1 MPIVRVPDGRLV
13 NFPDDMP
20 NQEIKGIIQKKFP
33 NAFLTPLSE
42 EQKAKPK
49 ENPQEWVNHPLVRG
63 GASLLQ
69 GIANAG
75 FNPAG
80 YVAKSA
86 GIDIEPLSNEE
97 MTPTE
102 RALAKGG
109 QYGFD
114 AAALATTGG
123 LAKGAGY
130 LGSGAG
136 AISKVAQSILA
147 PNILNAAAMGSAGG
161 VAEGLANPKTEA
173 GKMLA
178 NLAGSMIAG
187 AGTGYLSRTTRQLA
201 GGLKNVLSDREA
213 NKALARG
220 IKDSEVVAD
229 EVIRQA
235 QPAKEQLNSS
245 LEKILNDTTGRKIN
259 IEQAKENAKSVYKD
273 FIEKNANRQVLDMN
287 NPEESLGKFTQGLNE
302 YQKEELSNVLAMGK
316 RLTNTQFGSLE
327 HINNAK
333 SLLNDKISTLLQN
346 NERKFAQ
353 ELSPI
358 KKHLDDL
365 LLESGTK
372 KVDAQYSKAMKLQE
386 AFDEGYKF
394 NKPSDLKFN
403 ELGLKSNI
411 NKKAFL
417 QGRMQSIL
425 DNVTDEK
432 TIAQKI
438 IEDQN
443 TLKKL
448 MPENSFNKL
457 MNSAER
463 TSKEFKRLNAL
474 ESAANKKILA
484 PTAAGRPLS
493 ETAETKSSFIGNAI
507 DKLRGGIYG
516 GINERE
522 ALKYLNP
529 ETTSITTRGGLKGA
543 GREMTNSG
551 LRQILSIIAQKKE
564 ND

>member
-49 ENPQEWVNHPLVRG
+49 ENPQEWVNNPLVRG

-147 PNILNAAAMGSAGG
+147 PNVLNATAMGSAGG
-161 VAEGLANPKTEA
+161 VSEGLTNPKTEA

-187 AGTGYLSRTTRQLA
+187 AGTGYLSRTTHQLA

-229 EVIRQA
+229 EVIKQA
-235 QPAKEQLNSS
+235 QPAKEQLNSR

-259 IEQAKENAKSVYKD
+259 IEQAKENAKSVYDD
-273 FIEKNANRQVLDMN
+273 FIEKNANRQILDMN

-346 NERKFAQ
+346 NERKFAK

-386 AFDEGYKF
+386 AFEEGYKF

-432 TIAQKI
+432 TIAKKI

-493 ETAETKSSFIGNAI
+493 ETAESKSSFIGNAI

-564 ND
+564 NN

>member
-49 ENPQEWVNHPLVRG
+49 ENPQEWVNNPLVRG

-161 VAEGLANPKTEA
+161 VAEGLTNPKTEA

-229 EVIRQA
+229 EVIKQA
-235 QPAKEQLNSS
+235 QPAKEQLNSR

-259 IEQAKENAKSVYKD
+259 IEQAKENAKSVYDD
-273 FIEKNANRQVLDMN
+273 FIKKNANRQVLDMN

-346 NERKFAQ
+346 NERKLAQ

-386 AFDEGYKF
+386 AFEEGYKF
-394 NKPSDLKFN
+394 NKPSDFKFN
-403 ELGLKSNI
+403 KLGLKSNI

-474 ESAANKKILA
+474 ESEANKKILA
-484 PTAAGRPLS
+484 PTKAGRALS
-493 ETAETKSSFIGNAI
+493 ETAETRSSFIGNAI
-507 DKLRGGIYG
+507 DKLRGGIYS

-529 ETTSITTRGGLKGA
+529 ENTNITTRGGLKGA
-543 GREMTNSG
+543 GKEMTNSG

>member
-109 QYGFD
+109 QYGFND
-114 AAALATTGG
+114 AVLATTGG

-136 AISKVAQSILA
+136 TISKIAQSILA
-147 PNILNAAAMGSAGG
+147 PNVLNAAAMGSAGG
-161 VAEGLANPKTEA
+161 VAEGLTNPKTEA

-187 AGTGYLSRTTRQLA
+187 AGAGYLYRTKRQLA

-259 IEQAKENAKSVYKD
+259 IEQAKENAKSVYDD
-273 FIEKNANRQVLDMN
+273 FIKKNANRQVLDMN

-386 AFDEGYKF
+386 AFEEGYKF
-394 NKPSDLKFN
+394 NKPSDFKFN
-403 ELGLKSNI
+403 KLGLKSNI

-493 ETAETKSSFIGNAI
+493 ETAESKSSFIGNAI

-529 ETTSITTRGGLKGA
+529 ENTNITTRGGLKGA

-564 ND
+564 NN

>member
-114 AAALATTGG
+114 AAALATIGG

-130 LGSGAG
+130 LGSGSG

-147 PNILNAAAMGSAGG
+147 PNVLNAAAMGSAGG
-161 VAEGLANPKTEA
+161 VSEGLTNPKTEA

-229 EVIRQA
+229 EVIKQA
-235 QPAKEQLNSS
+235 QPAKEQLNSR

-259 IEQAKENAKSVYKD
+259 IEQAKENAKSVYDD
-273 FIEKNANRQVLDMN
+273 FIKKNANRQIIDMN

-386 AFDEGYKF
+386 AFEEGYKF
-394 NKPSDLKFN
+394 NKPSDFKFN
-403 ELGLKSNI
+403 KLGLKSNI

-493 ETAETKSSFIGNAI
+493 ETAETRESFIGNAI
-507 DKLRGGIYG
+507 DKLRGGIYS

-529 ETTSITTRGGLKGA
+529 ETTNITTRGGLKGA
-543 GREMTNSG
+543 GKEMTNSG

>member
-49 ENPQEWVNHPLVRG
+49 ENPQEWVNNPLVRG

-109 QYGFD
+109 QYGFN

-147 PNILNAAAMGSAGG
+147 PNVLNAAAMGSAGG

-178 NLAGSMIAG
+178 NLAGSMVASAG
-187 AGTGYLSRTTRQLA
+187 AGYLSKTVRPIA

-316 RLTNTQFGSLE
+316 RLTNTQVGSLE

-346 NERKFAQ
+346 NERKFAK
-353 ELSPI
+353 ELYPI

-432 TIAQKI
+432 TIAKKI

-463 TSKEFKRLNAL
+463 TSKEFKRLNAF
-474 ESAANKKILA
+474 EIAANKKILA
-484 PTAAGRPLS
+484 PTKAGRALS

-507 DKLRGGIYG
+507 DKLRGVIYG

-529 ETTSITTRGGLKGA
+529 ENTNITTRGGLKGA

>member
-49 ENPQEWVNHPLVRG
+49 ENPQEWVNNPLVRG

-147 PNILNAAAMGSAGG
+147 PNVLNAAAMGSAGG

-178 NLAGSMIAG
+178 NLAGSMLAG

-229 EVIRQA
+229 EVIKQA

-287 NPEESLGKFTQGLNE
+287 NPEESLGKFTQGLND
-302 YQKEELSNVLAMGK
+302 YQKEALSNVLANGK

-327 HINNAK
+327 HVNNAK
-333 SLLNDKISTLLQN
+333 SLLNDEISSLLQN
-346 NERKFAQ
+346 NKRKLAE
-353 ELSPI
+353 ELYPI
-358 KKHLDDL
+358 KKHLDNL

-386 AFDEGYKF
+386 SFEEGYKF
-394 NKPSDLKFN
+394 NKPSDFKFN
-403 ELGLKSNI
+403 KLGLKSNI

-432 TIAQKI
+432 TIAKKI

-474 ESAANKKILA
+474 ESAANKKILE
-484 PTAAGRPLS
+484 PTKAGRPLS
-493 ETAETKSSFIGNAI
+493 ETTETRSSYIGNAL
-507 DKLRGGIYG
+507 DKLRSGIYS

-543 GREMTNSG
+543 GIEMTNSG

>member
-20 NQEIKGIIQKKFP
+20 NQEIKSIIQKKFP

-147 PNILNAAAMGSAGG
+147 PNVLNAAAMGSAGG

-229 EVIRQA
+229 EVIKQA

-259 IEQAKENAKSVYKD
+259 IEQAKENAKSVYDD
-273 FIEKNANRQVLDMN
+273 FIKKNANRQVLDMN
-287 NPEESLGKFTQGLNE
+287 NPKESLGKFTQGLNE

-316 RLTNTQFGSLE
+316 RLTNTQVGSLE

-346 NERKFAQ
+346 NQRKFAK
-353 ELSPI
+353 ELYPI
-358 KKHLDDL
+358 KKNLDDL

-432 TIAQKI
+432 TIAKKI

-484 PTAAGRPLS
+484 PTKAGRPLS
-493 ETAETKSSFIGNAI
+493 ETGETKESYIGNAI
-507 DKLRGGIYG
+507 DKLRGEIYG

>member
-114 AAALATTGG
+114 AAVLATIGG

-136 AISKVAQSILA
+136 AISKVAQAILA

-187 AGTGYLSRTTRQLA
+187 AGTGYLSKTVRPIA

-229 EVIRQA
+229 EVIKQA
-235 QPAKEQLNSS
+235 QPAKEQLNSR

-259 IEQAKENAKSVYKD
+259 IEQAKENAKSVYDD
-273 FIEKNANRQVLDMN
+273 FIKKNANRQVLDMN

-346 NERKFAQ
+346 NERKFAK
-353 ELSPI
+353 ELYTI
-358 KKHLDDL
+358 KKNLDDL

-432 TIAQKI
+432 TIAKKI

-474 ESAANKKILA
+474 ESEANKKILA

-493 ETAETKSSFIGNAI
+493 ETAESKSSFIGNAI
-507 DKLRGGIYG
+507 DKLRSGIYS

-529 ETTSITTRGGLKGA
+529 ENTNITIRGGLKGA
-543 GREMTNSG
+543 GREMSNSG
-551 LRQILSIIAQKKE
+551 LRQMLSIIAQKKE

>member
-80 YVAKSA
+80 YIAKSA
-86 GIDIEPLSNEE
+86 GVDIEPLSNEE

-147 PNILNAAAMGSAGG
+147 PNVLNAAAMGSAGG

-229 EVIRQA
+229 EVIKQA

-386 AFDEGYKF
+386 AFEEGYKF
-394 NKPSDLKFN
+394 NKPSDFKFN
-403 ELGLKSNI
+403 KLGLKSNI

-432 TIAQKI
+432 TIAKKI

-474 ESAANKKILA
+474 ESEANKKILA
-484 PTAAGRPLS
+484 PTKAGRALS
-493 ETAETKSSFIGNAI
+493 ETTETKSSFIGDAI
-507 DKLRGGIYG
+507 DKLRGRIYG

>member
-114 AAALATTGG
+114 AAALATIGG

-147 PNILNAAAMGSAGG
+147 PNVLNAAAMGSDGG
-161 VAEGLANPKTEA
+161 VSEGLTNPKTEA

-229 EVIRQA
+229 EVIKQA
-235 QPAKEQLNSS
+235 QPAKEQLNSR

-287 NPEESLGKFTQGLNE
+287 NLKESLGKITQGLNE
-302 YQKEELSNVLAMGK
+302 YQKEELSDVLAMGK
-316 RLTNTQFGSLE
+316 RLTNTQVGSLE

-353 ELSPI
+353 ELYPI
-358 KKHLDDL
+358 KKNLDDL

-417 QGRMQSIL
+417 QGRIQSIL

-432 TIAQKI
+432 TIAKKI

-493 ETAETKSSFIGNAI
+493 ETAESKSSFIGNAI

-529 ETTSITTRGGLKGA
+529 ENTNITTRGGLKGA

-564 ND
+564 NN

>member
-20 NQEIKGIIQKKFP
+20 NKEIKGIIQKKFP

-75 FNPAG
+75 LNPAG
-80 YVAKSA
+80 YIPKSL
-86 GIDIEPLSNEE
+86 GVDIEPLSNEE

-130 LGSGAG
+130 LGSGSG
-136 AISKVAQSILA
+136 AISKIAQAILA
-147 PNILNAAAMGSAGG
+147 PKILNATAMGSAGG
-161 VAEGLANPKTEA
+161 IAEGLTNPKTEA

-201 GGLKNVLSDREA
+201 GGLKNVLSNREA

-229 EVIRQA
+229 EVIKQA
-235 QPAKEQLNSS
+235 QPAKEQLNSR

-259 IEQAKENAKSVYKD
+259 IEQAKENAKSVYDD
-273 FIEKNANRQVLDMN
+273 FIKKNANRQILDMN

-327 HINNAK
+327 HVNNAK
-333 SLLNDKISTLLQN
+333 SLLNDEISSLLQN
-346 NERKFAQ
+346 NKRKLAQ

-358 KKHLDDL
+358 KKYLDNL

-386 AFDEGYKF
+386 AFEEGYKF
-394 NKPSDLKFN
+394 NKPSDFKFN
-403 ELGLKSNI
+403 KLGLKSNI

-432 TIAQKI
+432 TIAKKI

-493 ETAETKSSFIGNAI
+493 ETAKSEGSLIGNAI

-529 ETTSITTRGGLKGA
+529 ENTNITTRGGLKGA
-543 GREMTNSG
+543 SREMTNSG

-564 ND
+564 NN

>member
-49 ENPQEWVNHPLVRG
+49 ENPQEWVNNPLVRG

-130 LGSGAG
+130 LGSGTG

-147 PNILNAAAMGSAGG
+147 PKILNATAMGSAGG
-161 VAEGLANPKTEA
+161 VSEGLTNPKTEA

-187 AGTGYLSRTTRQLA
+187 AGTGYLYRTKSQLA

-229 EVIRQA
+229 EVIKQA
-235 QPAKEQLNSS
+235 QPAKEQLNSR

-259 IEQAKENAKSVYKD
+259 IEQAKENAKSVYDD
-273 FIEKNANRQVLDMN
+273 FIEKNANRQILDMN

-386 AFDEGYKF
+386 AFEEGYKF

-432 TIAQKI
+432 TIAKKI

-484 PTAAGRPLS
+484 PTKAGRQLS

-529 ETTSITTRGGLKGA
+529 ENTNITTRGGLKGA
-543 GREMTNSG
+543 GKEMTNSG

>member
-49 ENPQEWVNHPLVRG
+49 ENPQEWVNNPLVRG

-80 YVAKSA
+80 YIAKSA
-86 GIDIEPLSNEE
+86 GVDIEPLSNEE

-136 AISKVAQSILA
+136 AISKIAQSILA
-147 PNILNAAAMGSAGG
+147 PKILNATAMGSAGG
-161 VAEGLANPKTEA
+161 IAEGLTNPKTEA

-287 NPEESLGKFTQGLNE
+287 NPKESLGKFTQGLNE

-327 HINNAK
+327 HVNNAK
-333 SLLNDKISTLLQN
+333 SLLNDEISSLLQN
-346 NERKFAQ
+346 NKRKLAE
-353 ELSPI
+353 ELYPI

-425 DNVTDEK
+425 DNVTNEK
-432 TIAQKI
+432 TIAEKI

-484 PTAAGRPLS
+484 PTKAGRSL
-493 ETAETKSSFIGNAI
+493 
-507 DKLRGGIYG
+507 
-516 GINERE
+516 
-522 ALKYLNP
+522 
-529 ETTSITTRGGLKGA
+529 
-543 GREMTNSG
+543 
-551 LRQILSIIAQKKE
+551 
-564 ND
+564 

>member
-49 ENPQEWVNHPLVRG
+49 ENPQEWVNNPLVRG

-69 GIANAG
+69 GIANAK

-130 LGSGAG
+130 LGSGEG
-136 AISKVAQSILA
+136 LISRVAQSLLA
-147 PNILNAAAMGSAGG
+147 PEVLGATALGSAGG
-161 VAEGLANPKTEA
+161 VSEGLTNPKTEA

-273 FIEKNANRQVLDMN
+273 FIEKNANRQILDMN

-386 AFDEGYKF
+386 SFDEGYKF

-417 QGRMQSIL
+417 QGRIQSIL

-432 TIAQKI
+432 TIAKKI

-484 PTAAGRPLS
+484 PTKAGRPLS
-493 ETAETKSSFIGNAI
+493 ETTETKSSYIGNAI
-507 DKLRGGIYG
+507 DKLRGVIYG

-529 ETTSITTRGGLKGA
+529 ENTNITTRGGLKGA

>member
-1 MPIVRVPDGRLV
+1 
-13 NFPDDMP
+13 
-20 NQEIKGIIQKKFP
+20 
-33 NAFLTPLSE
+33 
-42 EQKAKPK
+42 
-49 ENPQEWVNHPLVRG
+49 
-63 GASLLQ
+63 
-69 GIANAG
+69 
-75 FNPAG
+75 
-80 YVAKSA
+80 
-86 GIDIEPLSNEE
+86 
-97 MTPTE
+97 
-102 RALAKGG
+102 
-109 QYGFD
+109 
-114 AAALATTGG
+114 
-123 LAKGAGY
+123 
-130 LGSGAG
+130 
-136 AISKVAQSILA
+136 
-147 PNILNAAAMGSAGG
+147 
-161 VAEGLANPKTEA
+161 
-173 GKMLA
+173 
-178 NLAGSMIAG
+178 
-187 AGTGYLSRTTRQLA
+187 
-201 GGLKNVLSDREA
+201 
-213 NKALARG
+213 
-220 IKDSEVVAD
+220 
-229 EVIRQA
+229 
-235 QPAKEQLNSS
+235 
-245 LEKILNDTTGRKIN
+245 
-259 IEQAKENAKSVYKD
+259 
-273 FIEKNANRQVLDMN
+273 MN

-316 RLTNTQFGSLE
+316 KLTNTQFGSLE

-432 TIAQKI
+432 TIAKKI

-493 ETAETKSSFIGNAI
+493 ETAESKSSFIGNAI

>member
-109 QYGFD
+109 QYGFND
-114 AAALATTGG
+114 AVIAVLGG

-130 LGSGAG
+130 LGSGSG
-136 AISKVAQSILA
+136 AISKIAQAILA
-147 PNILNAAAMGSAGG
+147 PKILNATAMGSAGG

-235 QPAKEQLNSS
+235 QPAKEQLNSR

-287 NPEESLGKFTQGLNE
+287 NLKESLGKITQGLNG
-302 YQKEELSNVLAMGK
+302 YQKEELANVLAMGK
-316 RLTNTQFGSLE
+316 RLTNTQVGSLE

-358 KKHLDDL
+358 KKNLDDL

-386 AFDEGYKF
+386 AFEEGYKF
-394 NKPSDLKFN
+394 NKPSDFKFN
-403 ELGLKSNI
+403 KLGLKSNI

-432 TIAQKI
+432 TIAKKI

-493 ETAETKSSFIGNAI
+493 ETAESKSSFIGNAI

-529 ETTSITTRGGLKGA
+529 ENTNITTRGGLKGA

>member
-20 NQEIKGIIQKKFP
+20 NQEIKSIIQKKFP

-147 PNILNAAAMGSAGG
+147 PNVLNAAAMGSAGG

-229 EVIRQA
+229 EVIKQA

-259 IEQAKENAKSVYKD
+259 IEQAKENAKSVYDD
-273 FIEKNANRQVLDMN
+273 FIKKNANRQVLDMN

-316 RLTNTQFGSLE
+316 RLTNTQVGSLE

-346 NERKFAQ
+346 NQRKFAK
-353 ELSPI
+353 ELYPI
-358 KKHLDDL
+358 KKNLDDL

-432 TIAQKI
+432 TIAKKI

-493 ETAETKSSFIGNAI
+493 ETAESKSSFIGNAI

-529 ETTSITTRGGLKGA
+529 ETTNITTRGGLKGA

>member
-20 NQEIKGIIQKKFP
+20 NQEIKSIIQKKFP

-75 FNPAG
+75 LNPAG
-80 YVAKSA
+80 YIPKSL
-86 GIDIEPLSNEE
+86 GVDIEPLSNEE

-109 QYGFD
+109 QYGFNN
-114 AAALATTGG
+114 AVIAVLGG

-130 LGSGAG
+130 LGSGEG
-136 AISKVAQSILA
+136 IISKIAQAILA
-147 PNILNAAAMGSAGG
+147 PKILNATAMGSAGG
-161 VAEGLANPKTEA
+161 IAEGLTNPKTEA

-187 AGTGYLSRTTRQLA
+187 AGTGYLSRTTRPIA

-273 FIEKNANRQVLDMN
+273 FIKKNANRQILDMN

-316 RLTNTQFGSLE
+316 RLTNTQVGSLE

-333 SLLNDKISTLLQN
+333 SLLNDEISTLLQN
-346 NERKFAQ
+346 NKRKLAE
-353 ELSPI
+353 ELYPI
-358 KKHLDDL
+358 KKNLDNL

-386 AFDEGYKF
+386 VFEDGYKF

-403 ELGLKSNI
+403 KLGLKSNI

-432 TIAQKI
+432 TIAKKI

-484 PTAAGRPLS
+484 PTKAGRPLS
-493 ETAETKSSFIGNAI
+493 ETGETKESYIGHVI

-564 ND
+564 NN

>member
-49 ENPQEWVNHPLVRG
+49 ENPQEWVNNPLVRG

-109 QYGFD
+109 QYGFND
-114 AAALATTGG
+114 AVLATIGG

-130 LGSGAG
+130 LGSGSG
-136 AISKVAQSILA
+136 AISKIAQAILA
-147 PNILNAAAMGSAGG
+147 PNVLNAAAMGSAGG
-161 VAEGLANPKTEA
+161 IAEGLANPKTEA

-187 AGTGYLSRTTRQLA
+187 TGTGYLYRTKRQLA

-229 EVIRQA
+229 EVIKQA
-235 QPAKEQLNSS
+235 QPAKEQLNSR

-287 NPEESLGKFTQGLNE
+287 NPKESLGKFTQGLNE

-316 RLTNTQFGSLE
+316 KLTNTQFGSLE

-346 NERKFAQ
+346 NERKFAK

-386 AFDEGYKF
+386 SFDEGYKF

-484 PTAAGRPLS
+484 PTKAGRALS
-493 ETAETKSSFIGNAI
+493 ETAETKSSYIGNAI
-507 DKLRGGIYG
+507 DKLRGVIYG

-529 ETTSITTRGGLKGA
+529 ENTNITTRGGLKGA
-543 GREMTNSG
+543 GKEMTNSG

>member
-75 FNPAG
+75 LNPAG
-80 YVAKSA
+80 YIKSL
-86 GIDIEPLSNEE
+86 GVDIEPLSNEE

-109 QYGFD
+109 QYGFNN
-114 AAALATTGG
+114 AVIAVLGG

-130 LGSGAG
+130 LGSGSG
-136 AISKVAQSILA
+136 TISKIAQAILA
-147 PNILNAAAMGSAGG
+147 PKILNATAMGSAGG
-161 VAEGLANPKTEA
+161 IAEGLTNPKTEA

-178 NLAGSMIAG
+178 NLAGSMLAG

-235 QPAKEQLNSS
+235 QPAKEQLNSR

-273 FIEKNANRQVLDMN
+273 FIEKNANRQILDMN
-287 NPEESLGKFTQGLNE
+287 NLDESLRKFTQGLND

-316 RLTNTQFGSLE
+316 RLTNTQVGSLE
-327 HINNAK
+327 HVNNAK
-333 SLLNDKISTLLQN
+333 SLLNDEISTLLQN
-346 NERKFAQ
+346 NKGKLAQ

-358 KKHLDDL
+358 KKYLDNL

-386 AFDEGYKF
+386 AFEEGYKF

-403 ELGLKSNI
+403 KLGLKSNI

-432 TIAQKI
+432 TIAKKI

-493 ETAETKSSFIGNAI
+493 ETAETRASFIGNAI
-507 DKLRGGIYG
+507 DKLRGGIYS

-543 GREMTNSG
+543 GIEMTNSG

-564 ND
+564 NN

>member
-20 NQEIKGIIQKKFP
+20 NQEIKSIIQKKFP

-161 VAEGLANPKTEA
+161 VSEGLTNPKTEA

-187 AGTGYLSRTTRQLA
+187 AGTGYLYRTKRQLA
-201 GGLKNVLSDREA
+201 GGLKNVLSDIEA

-229 EVIRQA
+229 EVIKQA
-235 QPAKEQLNSS
+235 QPAKEQLNSR

-287 NPEESLGKFTQGLNE
+287 NPKESLGKFTQGLNE

-316 RLTNTQFGSLE
+316 RLTNTQVGSLE

-394 NKPSDLKFN
+394 NKPSDFKFN
-403 ELGLKSNI
+403 KLGLKSNI

-432 TIAQKI
+432 TIAEKI

-484 PTAAGRPLS
+484 PTKAGRQLS
-493 ETAETKSSFIGNAI
+493 ETAETRSSFIGNAI
-507 DKLRGGIYG
+507 DKLRGVIYG

-529 ETTSITTRGGLKGA
+529 ENTNITTRGGLKGA
-543 GREMTNSG
+543 GKEMTNSG

>member
-49 ENPQEWVNHPLVRG
+49 ENPQEWVNNPLVRG

-147 PNILNAAAMGSAGG
+147 PNVLNAAAMGSAGG

-187 AGTGYLSRTTRQLA
+187 AGTGYLYRTTRQLA
-201 GGLKNVLSDREA
+201 GGLKNVLSDIEA

-229 EVIRQA
+229 EVIKQA
-235 QPAKEQLNSS
+235 QPAKEQLNSR

-259 IEQAKENAKSVYKD
+259 IEQAKENAKSVYDD
-273 FIEKNANRQVLDMN
+273 FIKKNANRQIIDMN

-327 HINNAK
+327 HINKAK

-358 KKHLDDL
+358 KKHF
-365 LLESGTK
+365 
-372 KVDAQYSKAMKLQE
+372 YKAECSL
-386 AFDEGYKF
+386 FW
-394 NKPSDLKFN
+394 
-403 ELGLKSNI
+403 
-411 NKKAFL
+411 
-417 QGRMQSIL
+417 
-425 DNVTDEK
+425 
-432 TIAQKI
+432 
-438 IEDQN
+438 
-443 TLKKL
+443 
-448 MPENSFNKL
+448 
-457 MNSAER
+457 
-463 TSKEFKRLNAL
+463 
-474 ESAANKKILA
+474 
-484 PTAAGRPLS
+484 
-493 ETAETKSSFIGNAI
+493 
-507 DKLRGGIYG
+507 
-516 GINERE
+516 
-522 ALKYLNP
+522 
-529 ETTSITTRGGLKGA
+529 TT
-543 GREMTNSG
+543 
-551 LRQILSIIAQKKE
+551 
-564 ND
+564 

>member
-75 FNPAG
+75 LNPAG
-80 YVAKSA
+80 Y
-86 GIDIEPLSNEE
+86 IDEIAEVDLEPLSNEE

-109 QYGFD
+109 QYGFND
-114 AAALATTGG
+114 AVIAVLGG

-130 LGSGAG
+130 LGSGSG
-136 AISKVAQSILA
+136 AISKIAQAILA
-147 PNILNAAAMGSAGG
+147 PKILNATAMGSAGG
-161 VAEGLANPKTEA
+161 IAEGLANPKTEA

-178 NLAGSMIAG
+178 NLAGSMVASAG
-187 AGTGYLSRTTRQLA
+187 AGYLFRTKRQLA

-220 IKDSEVVAD
+220 IKDSEAVAD

-287 NPEESLGKFTQGLNE
+287 NLKESLGKFTQGLND

-316 RLTNTQFGSLE
+316 RLTNTQVGSLE

-358 KKHLDDL
+358 KKYLDNL

-386 AFDEGYKF
+386 AFEDGYKF

-403 ELGLKSNI
+403 KLGLKSNI

-425 DNVTDEK
+425 DNVTNEK
-432 TIAQKI
+432 TIAEKI

-493 ETAETKSSFIGNAI
+493 ETAESKGSLIGNAI

-529 ETTSITTRGGLKGA
+529 ENTNITTRGGLKGA